1 MGSTAAAIGRL
12 HDELVAFANQ
22 PEQKLLV
29 IEHEDN
35 LRKDVLTQIE
45 HLDLLLKNPSVV
57 SIFEAPWMVG
67 DPCWDARHEELED
80 EWTALSKA
88 FVREKH
94 PPLAP
99 LPQATSKDLVAFAK
113 RIEFA
118 AKALAPHFS
127 TLVVVLA
134 PIAIEDPAQLAN
146 ELGALLPQKQLAD
159 IRWVVASVGPSGLQP
174 LVTAGGKSASLVH
187 VAINEAAEAAGMK
200 AALAAMKNAPAGAP
214 EVQFAGG
221 VGPRVAPPPRSNA
234 PAKAE
239 TTAAVTEALISAK
252 LSPGFADTVGMQQV
266 RTLVMDAALAAGD
279 RDFAKAITAQ
289 RSART
294 ITLNLGMPSETA
306 TLDLMLGSYALMAG
320 QPKLGLEVF
329 VDVEQRAVAAGSGSM
344 AIQAAMAKG
353 GALSLLDRR
362 LDAAAAYTE
371 GGRHGTK
378 FGVPSLAIESFSM
391 GGQTLADLGDH
402 RRALAVWQEALLTAE
417 QAKPADVAGSSA
429 VQVAT
434 KGSELNRKLGLFAEA
449 DAWTKRGNAL
459 AASFEAAAAAE
470 AQA

>member
-1 MGSTAAAIGRL
+1 MGSSAAAIGRL

-29 IEHEDN
+29 VEFEDN

-45 HLDLLLKNPSVV
+45 QLDLLLKDPAAV
-57 SIFEAPWMVG
+57 SIFESPWMAG

-94 PPLAP
+94 PALAP
-99 LPQATSKDLVAFAK
+99 LPEAPNKDIVAFAK
-113 RIEFA
+113 RLEFA
-118 AKALAPHFS
+118 ANALAPHFQ

-134 PIAIEDPAQLAN
+134 PIAIEDPVQIAN
-146 ELGALLPQKQLAD
+146 ELSALLPQKPLAA
-159 IRWVVASVGPSGLQP
+159 IRWVVASVGTSGLQT
-174 LVTAGGKSASLVH
+174 LVTAGGKNAVMVQ
-187 VAINEAAEAAGMK
+187 VAINEAAGTASMK
-200 AALAAMKNAPAGAP
+200 AAVAAMKNAPVGAP

-221 VGPRVAPPPRSNA
+221 VGPRVAPPPRANA
-234 PAKAE
+234 PTKAE
-239 TTAAVTEALISAK
+239 TTTAVTDALIAAK
-252 LSPGFADTVGMQQV
+252 LSPGFADAVGMQQV
-266 RTLVMDAALAAGD
+266 RTLVMDAAMAAGD

-329 VDVEQRAVAAGSGSM
+329 ADVEQRAVAAGAGSL
-344 AIQAAMAKG
+344 AVQAAMAKG

-371 GGRHGTK
+371 GGKHGAK
-378 FGVPSLAIESFSM
+378 LGVPSLAIESFSM
-391 GGQTLADLGDH
+391 GGQQLADLGDH

-429 VQVAT
+429 VQVAS
-434 KGSELNRKLGLFAEA
+434 KGAELNRKLGLFAEA